1 MIFTDKFFLCYF
13 ETTRDCNLA
22 CKYCMSR
29 PEAPLSAP
37 ELSTDEAKALVLD
50 ELAKVSSNMA
60 VAFSGGESL
69 LRDDIYAL
77 LAHTASLGM
86 YSFIN
91 TNGKILV
98 ETDAVRRSV
107 QATGGRVIFV
117 LPINSIDVGANRS
130 SRDDD
135 PSTVLEAAEVCRRE
149 GTDYFFLLTISK
161 ENLDTLA
168 ATVRFLKLNRVP
180 MLRAPFVPRGSGAQY
195 ADLAFDARD
204 MESIIHPALASNP
217 LSYIS
222 YTPFFADPEAM
233 DAVWA
238 KYGVKIEGLGCQA
251 GRSFAAVGAEG
262 GVASCVQLLDSTAV
276 VGNVRDTP
284 LSELITRHPTF
295 EALRHRQTSLKG
307 RCGICRYRESC
318 GGCRALAHYQ
328 SGDILAEDPTCFF
341 QPKDGSTRCELE
353 TMQTAQLGK
362 FVEHLKYNKPWNVLF

>member
-1 MIFTDKFFLCYF
+1 MTMTDKFFLCYF

-29 PEAPLSAP
+29 PETPTSVP
-37 ELSTDEAKALVLD
+37 ELSTDEARTLVLD

-60 VAFSGGESL
+60 VAFSGGECL
-69 LRDDIYAL
+69 LRNDIYTL
-77 LAHTASLGM
+77 LAHTAARGM

-91 TNGKILV
+91 TNGKMLV
-98 ETDAVRRSV
+98 ETDAVRRCRD
-107 QATGGRVIFV
+107 ATGGRVVFV
-117 LPINSIDVGANRS
+117 LPFNSVDAEANRS

-135 PSTVLEAAEVCRRE
+135 PSTVMQAAEICRRE
-149 GTDYFFLLTISK
+149 GTDYFFLLTISR

-168 ATVRFLKLNRVP
+168 STVQFLKMNRVP
-180 MLRAPFVPRGSGAQY
+180 MLRAPFVPRGSGAAY
-195 ADLAFDARD
+195 ATLGFDAGD
-204 MESIIHPALASNP
+204 MQRVIHPALTANP

-233 DAVWA
+233 EATW
-238 KYGVKIEGLGCQA
+238 KTYGVKIEGLGCQA

-262 GVASCVQLLDSTAV
+262 TVAPCVQLLDSTVA

-284 LSELITRHPTF
+284 LSELIARHPTF
-295 EALRHRQTSLKG
+295 VALRRRNESLKG

-328 SGDILAEDPTCFF
+328 SGDLFAEDPSCFF
-341 QPKDGSTRCELE
+341 APRDQSTRCELE
-353 TMQTAQLGK
+353 TLQTAQLAK
-362 FVEHLKYNKPWNVLF
+362 FVEYLKYNKPWNVLF

>member
-1 MIFTDKFFLCYF
+1 MTMTDKFFLCYF

-29 PEAPLSAP
+29 PETPPTAP
-37 ELSTDEAKALVLD
+37 ELSTEEAKALVLD

-69 LRDDIYAL
+69 LREDIYAL

-91 TNGKILV
+91 TNGKVLV
-98 ETDAVRRSV
+98 ETDAVRRSLA
-107 QATGGRVIFV
+107 ATGGRVIFV
-117 LPINSIDVGANRS
+117 LPINSVDAGANRS

-135 PSTVLEAAEVCRRE
+135 PSTVLRAAEVCRRE
-149 GTDYFFLLTISK
+149 GTDYFFLLTVSK
-161 ENLDTLA
+161 ENLESLA
-168 ATVRFLKLNRVP
+168 PTVQFLKMNRVP

-195 ADLAFDARD
+195 PGLAFDARD
-204 MESIIHPALASNP
+204 MERAIHPALSSNP

-222 YTPFFADPEAM
+222 YTPFFADPDAM
-233 DAVWA
+233 EAVW
-238 KYGVKIEGLGCQA
+238 KQYGVKIEGLGCQA

-262 GVASCVQLLDSTAV
+262 SVASCVQLLDSTAV
-276 VGNVRDTP
+276 VGNVRATP
-284 LSELITRHPTF
+284 LSELIAHHPTF
-295 EALRHRQTSLKG
+295 EALRRREHNLKG

-328 SGDILAEDPTCFF
+328 SGDLFAEDPTCFF
-341 QPKDGSTRCELE
+341 QPQDRSTRCDLE
-353 TMQTAQLGK
+353 AMQTAQLGK
-362 FVEHLKYNKPWNVLF
+362 FIEHLKYNKPWNVLF